1 MFLRDPARIEALL
14 CCHFIAMLIQALIAK
29 SAPPSPN
36 HDRHLAGL
44 SPYPEDRGCAAPTAA
59 RVLEIFAGLAR
70 YHLRDRDGQHLK
82 TFQPE
87 LTDLQRRVL
96 DLPDIP
102 QRLPTTR
109 HADAAESSSRSAERV
124 PGGASHRCLARCS
137 YSDAD
142 GRGPSTTRTMARRT
156 AVDGLADIRR
166 EDRYSVSLAGASGFD
181 PLDSPLMGCH
191 GWFAPPGNRRQE
203 LPGVAGWRGGIH
215 GSVGRARSWCVLV
228 SVVRVGRWPVR

>member
-14 CCHFIAMLIQALIAK
+14 CCHFIAMLIQALIAE
-29 SAPPSPN
+29 SAPPWPN
-36 HDRHLAGL
+36 HDRRLAEL

-109 HADAAESSSRSAERV
+109 HVNAAESSSRSAERV
-124 PGGASHRCLARCS
+124 PGGASHRCVARCS

-142 GRGPSTTRTMARRT
+142 GRGPSTTRTMARRSVVQQSASAT
-156 AVDGLADIRR
+156 GPDQNDSGMQTTSASGGTRR
-166 EDRYSVSLAGASGFD
+166 TETVNMGAS
-181 PLDSPLMGCH
+181 L
-191 GWFAPPGNRRQE
+191 
-203 LPGVAGWRGGIH
+203 RG
-215 GSVGRARSWCVLV
+215 RS
-228 SVVRVGRWPVR
+228 RP